1 MKKLQPVLGRVDN
14 PFTHLDKGALLHTL
28 FLKKRLEEF
37 LGIKK
42 DLSAICKQIGQ
53 KCFYET

>member
-1 MKKLQPVLGRVDN
+1 MKKLHPVFGRVDN
-14 PFTHLDKGALLHTL
+14 PFTHLDKGAVLHTL
-28 FLKKRLEEF
+28 FLKKRLEKF

-53 KCFYET
+53 KVFL